1 MQENQFTHN
10 FWNEKFSILNKI
22 NSSVPNT
29 ADSKEDFVRKIE
41 EISKK
46 EEATSFTSILTT
58 SGSVRLSIGMN
69 LGVKINFCLEIAAE
83 PVGKK
88 ALMQGAY
95 LELNILHENSKEF
108 LTNTFLPFLPYTS
121 IEELLKML
129 KVIHKDYAKKILEVK
144 KQAKLDQMT
153 VGLIKSSLTKKFKD
167 SRFDWELSDVDNG
180 NYLIRI
186 KDGEEIV
193 HNLIVNE
200 NDCVEKIMRMDLS
213 DFD

>member
-10 FWNEKFSILNKI
+10 FWNEKFSILNQI

-46 EEATSFTSILTT
+46 EEATSFTSNLTT

-88 ALMQGAY
+88 ALMKGAY

-180 NYLIRI
+180 NYLIRL

-193 HNLIVNE
+193 YNLIVNE
-200 NDCVEKIMRMDLS
+200 NDCAEKIMRMDLS

>member
-10 FWNEKFSILNKI
+10 FWNEKFSILNQI

-46 EEATSFTSILTT
+46 EEATSFTSNLTT

-88 ALMQGAY
+88 ALMKGAY
-95 LELNILHENSKEF
+95 LELNILHENNKEF

-167 SRFDWELSDVDNG
+167 SRFDWELSDVDNR

-193 HNLIVNE
+193 YNLIVNE
-200 NDCVEKIMRMDLS
+200 NDCTEKIMRMDLS

>member
-10 FWNEKFSILNKI
+10 FWNEKFSILNQI
-22 NSSVPNT
+22 NSSVQNT

-46 EEATSFTSILTT
+46 EGATSFASNLTP
-58 SGSVRLSIGMN
+58 SGTVRLSIGMN

-88 ALMQGAY
+88 ALMKGAY

-167 SRFDWELSDVDNG
+167 SRFDWELSNVDNG

>member
-10 FWNEKFSILNKI
+10 FWNEKFSILNQI
-22 NSSVPNT
+22 NSSVQNT

-46 EEATSFTSILTT
+46 EGATSYASNLTP
-58 SGSVRLSIGMN
+58 SGTVRLSIGMN

-88 ALMQGAY
+88 ALMKGAY

-186 KDGEEIV
+186 KDGTEIV
-193 HNLIVNE
+193 QNLIVNE

>member
-46 EEATSFTSILTT
+46 EEATSFTSNLTT

-88 ALMQGAY
+88 ALMKGAY

-167 SRFDWELSDVDNG
+167 YRFDWELSDVDNG

>member
-46 EEATSFTSILTT
+46 EEATSFTSNLTT

-88 ALMQGAY
+88 ALMKGAY

-129 KVIHKDYAKKILEVK
+129 KVIHKDYAKKVLEVK

-167 SRFDWELSDVDNG
+167 SRFDWELSDSGDG

-193 HNLIVNE
+193 QNLLVNE

>member
-10 FWNEKFSILNKI
+10 FWNEKFSILNQI

-46 EEATSFTSILTT
+46 EEATSFTSNLTT

-88 ALMQGAY
+88 ALMKGAY

-180 NYLIRI
+180 NYFIRI

>member
-46 EEATSFTSILTT
+46 EGATSSASNLTP
-58 SGSVRLSIGMN
+58 SGTVRLSIGMN

-88 ALMQGAY
+88 ALMKGAY

-186 KDGEEIV
+186 KDGEKIV

-200 NDCVEKIMRMDLS
+200 NDCVEIIMGMDLS

>member
-10 FWNEKFSILNKI
+10 FWNEKFSILNQI

-46 EEATSFTSILTT
+46 EEATSFTSNLTP
-58 SGSVRLSIGMN
+58 SGTVRLSIGMN

-88 ALMQGAY
+88 ALMKGAY

-153 VGLIKSSLTKKFKD
+153 VGLIKSLLTKKFGD

>member
-10 FWNEKFSILNKI
+10 FWNEKFSILNQI

-46 EEATSFTSILTT
+46 EEATSFTSNLTT

-88 ALMQGAY
+88 ALMKGTY
-95 LELNILHENSKEF
+95 LELNILHENNKEF

-167 SRFDWELSDVDNG
+167 SRFDWELSDVDNR

-193 HNLIVNE
+193 YNLIVNE
-200 NDCVEKIMRMDLS
+200 NDCAEKIMRMDLS

>member
-1 MQENQFTHN
+1 
-10 FWNEKFSILNKI
+10 
-22 NSSVPNT
+22 
-29 ADSKEDFVRKIE
+29 
-41 EISKK
+41 
-46 EEATSFTSILTT
+46 
-58 SGSVRLSIGMN
+58 MN

-88 ALMQGAY
+88 ALMKGAY

>member
-1 MQENQFTHN
+1 MQENKFTHN

-46 EEATSFTSILTT
+46 EGATSFASNLTP
-58 SGSVRLSIGMN
+58 SGTVRLSIGMN

-88 ALMQGAY
+88 ALMKGAY

-167 SRFDWELSDVDNG
+167 SRFDWELSDIDNG
-180 NYLIRI
+180 YYLIRI

-200 NDCVEKIMRMDLS
+200 TDCVENIMRMDLS

>member
-10 FWNEKFSILNKI
+10 FWNEKFSILNQI

-46 EEATSFTSILTT
+46 EEATSFTSNLTT

-88 ALMQGAY
+88 ALMKGAY
-95 LELNILHENSKEF
+95 LELNILHENNKEF
-108 LTNTFLPFLPYTS
+108 LTNTFMPFLPYTS

-193 HNLIVNE
+193 YNLIVNE
-200 NDCVEKIMRMDLS
+200 NDCAEKIMRMDLS

>member
-10 FWNEKFSILNKI
+10 FWNEKFSILNQI

-46 EEATSFTSILTT
+46 EEATSFTSNLTP
-58 SGSVRLSIGMN
+58 SGTVRLSIGMN

-88 ALMQGAY
+88 ALMKGAY

-153 VGLIKSSLTKKFKD
+153 IGLIKSSLTKKFKD

>member
-10 FWNEKFSILNKI
+10 FWNEKFSILNQI

-46 EEATSFTSILTT
+46 EEATSFTSNLTP
-58 SGSVRLSIGMN
+58 SGTVRLSIGMN

-88 ALMQGAY
+88 ALMKGAY

-153 VGLIKSSLTKKFKD
+153 VGLIKSLLTKKFRG
-167 SRFDWELSDVDNG
+167 SRFDWELSDSGDG

-186 KDGEEIV
+186 KDGTEIV

>member
-46 EEATSFTSILTT
+46 EEATSFTSNLTT

-88 ALMQGAY
+88 ALMKGAY

-167 SRFDWELSDVDNG
+167 SRFDWELSDSGDG

-193 HNLIVNE
+193 QNLLVNE